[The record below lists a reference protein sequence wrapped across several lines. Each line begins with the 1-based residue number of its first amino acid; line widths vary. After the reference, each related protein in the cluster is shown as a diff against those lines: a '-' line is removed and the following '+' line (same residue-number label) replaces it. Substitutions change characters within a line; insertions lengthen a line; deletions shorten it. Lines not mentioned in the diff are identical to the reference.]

1 MRTTI
6 SSKSDSIQVAYNNY
20 VKGKYIVNRNYQ
32 RKLVWTQEEKKAF
45 IDSVYNHYSV
55 PLVLVADK
63 SDNQSQ
69 MYEIIDGMQRLNAIF
84 SFIENEFP
92 ISINGVNVYFD
103 LDTLADT
110 IERRNKKIIQQKK
123 PVLDRNVCL
132 DIVSYQLPI
141 SYITAEET
149 DIEEIF
155 RRINSYGRQL
165 SNQEIRQAGALGVF
179 PTMVRKIA
187 SQIRGDVSTTDLIGL
202 DRMKNIS
209 LSNVNLPYGIRME
222 DVFWVKQK
230 VITTLRMRTSRD
242 EELIAW
248 LLAYIILGD
257 KVAPTAK
264 SLDRLYQYQDAEGK
278 ILAKSIEDKIMLLGE
293 KNIQQWFMNVF
304 STIKNV
310 IESTG
315 KDFRTFIYSEDD
327 GEGLVRT
334 FQVIYLAFYNLI
346 INDKMSISNQN
357 LLKNKLNG
365 IGRTHLQ
372 GIKKSDNWS
381 AKYRQ
386 EKILS
391 VEAIIKCAFKKN
403 SGGNVAYE
411 NWAMQLDNLLHLS
424 TTEGNQYDYKVGFH
438 TMKKDKDSFNAKLIR
453 KCIEVLTAE
462 VNKCGNTTGYVI
474 IGVAESEETLKTFK
488 TFYNKTDFYAP
499 VANTTF
505 YVTGVEDEIKM
516 YYEGEGDKYVRAI
529 KAEIEKCPID
539 DRYKI
544 IIQQNMKMVN
554 YNGHTVLILELKS
567 DTKPIFF
574 DKKIY
579 VRKGTDTVFLEDAQT
594 IVEYVQHF
602 ND

>member
-1 MRTTI
+1 M
-6 SSKSDSIQVAYNNY
+6 
-20 VKGKYIVNRNYQ
+20 
-32 RKLVWTQEEKKAF
+32 
-45 IDSVYNHYSV
+45 
-55 PLVLVADK
+55 
-63 SDNQSQ
+63 
-69 MYEIIDGMQRLNAIF
+69 
-84 SFIENEFP
+84 
-92 ISINGVNVYFD
+92 
-103 LDTLADT
+103 ADT

>member
-209 LSNVNLPYGIRME
+209 LSNVNLPYGIRMD

-304 STIKNV
+304 STVKNV

-386 EKILS
+386 EKFYLSKQLLNVLSRKIL
-391 VEAIIKCAFKKN
+391 VEMLRMKTGLCSWII
-403 SGGNVAYE
+403 Y
-411 NWAMQLDNLLHLS
+411 
-424 TTEGNQYDYKVGFH
+424 
-438 TMKKDKDSFNAKLIR
+438 
-453 KCIEVLTAE
+453 CIYLRQR
-462 VNKCGNTTGYVI
+462 
-474 IGVAESEETLKTFK
+474 ETSMIT
-488 TFYNKTDFYAP
+488 
-499 VANTTF
+499 
-505 YVTGVEDEIKM
+505 
-516 YYEGEGDKYVRAI
+516 
-529 KAEIEKCPID
+529 
-539 DRYKI
+539 
-544 IIQQNMKMVN
+544 
-554 YNGHTVLILELKS
+554 KS
-567 DTKPIFF
+567 DSI
-574 DKKIY
+574 
-579 VRKGTDTVFLEDAQT
+579 Q
-594 IVEYVQHF
+594 
-602 ND
+602 